1 MKTLTLITALWIFAP
16 IAIISTICAIRFF
29 YMNLRQEKQ
38 IEHLRL
44 KSLNQAIQIEL
55 MTEKRQKLNDE
66 VLAKMIEEY
75 DRECLIFFN
84 T

>member
-1 MKTLTLITALWIFAP
+1 MIATLSIIIYVLASFGAVGTPCLIKLYLKT
-16 IAIISTICAIRFF
+16 
-29 YMNLRQEKQ
+29 LRQEKQ

-55 MTEKRQKLNDE
+55 MTEKRQKINDE
-66 VLAKMIEEY
+66 VLSKMIEEF